1 MNLSLASM
9 VTPPFQS
16 SWSTEAGIQPG
27 SQAKEGTKFT
37 TSETATSENT
47 TERNANLDSV
57 SMNLHP
63 NVSEMYMAYLIEHL
77 NPLDEASASVTDV
90 KGNDRVLTNQTT
102 LFQNIGFED
111 FLDGVNDSETTAAL
125 SQTLNELTKYMSESD
140 TSKNVTNVLY
150 EATRNSSLS
159 VVLIP
164 WNETEAAIQELGGVL
179 DNFTIELNPP
189 VRWKYVWL
197 HNMVLVSNRTKS
209 THIVNEH
216 SISWRQSNEYQILRR
231 YVDPTVYSIILVV
244 GLFGNGMLLFIFI
257 RHRKLRTSANVM
269 IINLAVCDILNLS
282 VNAPLHSY
290 FHYEGGSLEYFT
302 SCTFVLALRQYLR
315 CTGALAVIALITQR
329 FSVVVPAF
337 RNSSIHRTPFSFALL
352 SIIIVWVLPLPLAW
366 PTMYLPDFYGP
377 ICHFGREERGLSY
390 IIVLSFFL
398 YCFIM
403 PSIMFGFSTLIAK
416 RLRKS
421 VKNMPGEIRHRTQE
435 VLRNRSA
442 RMTMALAI
450 VFVITYFPFQ
460 VWVLLARWVRVDKNT
475 PVMIFALY
483 LSKHLLFAN
492 GCFNPIALFIVSS
505 TFRKTFARHVFRS
518 AEQKVYST
526 KF

>member
-1 MNLSLASM
+1 M
-9 VTPPFQS
+9 VTPTFQS
-16 SWSTEAGIQPG
+16 SLSTEEGILSG
-27 SQAKEGTKFT
+27 SQAKEGRKFT
-37 TSETATSENT
+37 TSEIATSENT
-47 TERNANLDSV
+47 TERNASLDSV
-57 SMNLHP
+57 SINLHP

-77 NPLDEASASVTDV
+77 NPLDEAAVSVTAV
-90 KGNDRVLTNQTT
+90 KENDRLLINQTSM
-102 LFQNIGFED
+102 FQNIRLED
-111 FLDGVNDSETTAAL
+111 FLDGVNDSETTVVL
-125 SQTLNELTKYMSESD
+125 SETLNELTKHMSESA
-140 TSKNVTNVLY
+140 TSKNVTNVLD
-150 EATRNSSLS
+150 EETRNSSLS

-164 WNETEAAIQELGGVL
+164 WNETEAAIQESRGIL
-179 DNFTIELNPP
+179 DNSTIELNPP
-189 VRWKYVWL
+189 IRWRYVWI

-209 THIVNEH
+209 THIINEH
-216 SISWRQSNEYQILRR
+216 NISWRQSNEYQILRR

-257 RHRKLRTSANVM
+257 RHRELRTTANIM
-269 IINLAVCDILNLS
+269 IMNLAVCDILNLS

-329 FSVVVPAF
+329 FSIVVPAF
-337 RNSSIHRTPFSFALL
+337 RNPSINQTPFSFAVL

-377 ICHFGREERGLSY
+377 ICQFGREETGLSY

-421 VKNMPGEIRHRTQE
+421 IRDMPGEIRHRTQE

-442 RMTMALAI
+442 RMTMTLAI

-475 PVMIFALY
+475 PVMIYALY

-505 TFRKTFARHVFRS
+505 MFRKMFARHIFRS